1 MKGFFKSII
10 PAVLTLVI
18 ASCGGGGGGST
29 GGGNNGGNN
38 PPPPPTY
45 LKVTSVTPQ
54 NGQTNVR
61 FDAPIHLNF
70 SEKVDATTF
79 VNTDAKIGSL
89 MLEKGLAVLKKDDF
103 TELSDTEVKNLSLD
117 DLATGD
123 YIVTSNPEDTQSND
137 PVVGFDINHSSQ
149 ARTLVLT
156 TLTAKEIVFSHRELK
171 ETGLFEQN
179 MIVIKNQDGE
189 ALKGRLVSDLVL
201 KRVEFRPYGYL
212 DYENTYT
219 ITVNKNLTSTAN
231 HSLQQA
237 YTSSFTVEDLPPVEY
252 VSNSPTGVD
261 NNPLNDIVIE
271 VNFNLDSDVDLS
283 YAIQVFEVVNENNE
297 TREDIQVTS
306 KILSQNKREILISR
320 DGYWKHN
327 AKYRVKVT
335 GEYLTGT
342 SGNSGPLSLATKDL
356 DWTFETSAPK
366 LIYKYPTL
374 TDGERVVET
383 KFYVGFNF
391 PVNPSEL
398 KNKISLIDENGT
410 PYDFDVTNSTQM
422 VGRYILTPIV
432 KLPYNET
439 MTVNV
444 ASGVQSSLNA
454 AVKTTSA
461 TSFQFKT
468 EKKRVETL
476 DPYDGERGVL
486 ATTNI
491 NIDFNFPIEVDP
503 TSYIKLTQIHDGIT
517 TPLDYQYSLSNGG
530 KSIQLRPMYEGSDY
544 DFLFNANVYVQIL
557 EGVAGGDLAGM
568 EDLSYQFTIENQE
581 LVISSSN
588 PYDGA
593 AIIPVNETSVSVTF
607 NYEIFDDS
615 SIASPIYIEYN
626 CDGFAGTIE
635 DGTYTISGKTIY
647 FDPSYSSLPD
657 DGYFGSACDHTIVVD
672 PRVSGMA
679 GQLFESDSDNTTEFS
694 TDWLDIDEIRV
705 EYAYGDRI
713 RVDSEF
719 EIDFSHD
726 IAYGFDDSNFE
737 FVPTYSDVEQPY
749 VDSSRWGDEIT
760 VTPSNY
766 YGSQQDLF
774 FGEEYTLWVNT
785 DPEYSYEDPIR
796 STSGERLVSDY
807 YFTFTTENMPLDVD
821 YYSPTGD
828 YVDVDSNVYLNMNY
842 YHYDQGFP
850 RHENIYFDI
859 SAYYYNAD
867 TEQYETYYYDSSEYD
882 VEYIFDD
889 IDVYFYDYLIYDAD
903 YEVTAYFVFDDG
915 EEVSFSWTFTTEAEP
930 YGATSTASA
939 KGSAKASKATKS
951 AKAAPSSL
959 SKAQKKSLKEKQ
971 KTMIAALSKKF
982 KKNAKF
988 ERNAKRVESKAK
1000 MLKRAS
1006 GSSASKLNRQKLKEQ
1021 NKASKLSRKATK
1033 ARI

>member
-1 MKGFFKSII
+1 MKGFIKSII

-18 ASCGGGGGGST
+18 ASCGGGGGGGGT
-29 GGGNNGGNN
+29 GGGNNGGTP

-54 NGQTNVR
+54 NGQTDVR

-70 SEKVDATTF
+70 SEQVDASTF

-89 MLEKGLAVLKKDDF
+89 MLEKGLAVLNKEDF
-103 TELSDTEVKNLSLD
+103 TQLSDTEVKNLSLD
-117 DLATGD
+117 SLATGD

-137 PVVGFDINHSSQ
+137 PVIGFEINHSSQ
-149 ARTLVLT
+149 SRTLVLS

-179 MIVIKNQDGE
+179 MIVVKDQDGE

-212 DYENTYT
+212 DYESTYT
-219 ITVNKNLTSTAN
+219 ITVNKNLTSTLN

-252 VSNSPTGVD
+252 VSNTPTGVD
-261 NNPLNDIVIE
+261 NNPLNDVVIE
-271 VNFNLDSDVDLS
+271 VNFNLDSDVDLAS
-283 YAIQVFEVVNENNE
+283 AIQVYEVINENNE
-297 TREDIQVTS
+297 TREEIQVTS
-306 KILSQNKREILISR
+306 KVLSQNKREIRISR
-320 DGYWKHN
+320 DGFWKHN

-342 SGNSGPLSLATKDL
+342 AGNSGPLSLATKDL
-356 DWTFETSAPK
+356 DWSFETSAPK
-366 LIYKYPTL
+366 LVYKYPTL
-374 TDGERVVET
+374 TDGERVVGT
-383 KFYVGFNF
+383 LFYVGFNF
-391 PVNPSEL
+391 PVNASEL
-398 KNKISLIDENGT
+398 QNKVSLSDENGNLYAFSVA
-410 PYDFDVTNSTQM
+410 PSNQVT
-422 VGRYILTPIV
+422 GRYILSPSQN
-432 KLPYNET
+432 LPYNET

-444 ASGVQSSLNA
+444 ASELQSSLDPS
-454 AVKTTSA
+454 VKTTSA
-461 TSFQFKT
+461 YSFQFKT
-468 EKKRVETL
+468 EKKRIDSL

-491 NIDFNFPIEVDP
+491 NISFNFPIEVDP
-503 TSYIKLTQIHDGIT
+503 TDYIKLTQIHDGIT
-517 TPLDYQYSLSNGG
+517 TPLDYQYSYSDGN

-557 EGVAGGDLAGM
+557 EGVAGDDQAGM

-593 AIIPVNETSVSVTF
+593 AIIPVDETSVSVTF
-607 NYEIFDDS
+607 NYDIFDDS

-626 CDGFAGTIE
+626 CDGYAGRIDE
-635 DGTYTISGKTIY
+635 GTYTISGKTIY

-672 PRVSGMA
+672 SRVSGMS
-679 GQLFESDSDNTTEFS
+679 GQLFESGADTTIAFS
-694 TDWLDIDEIRV
+694 TDWLDVDEIRV

-726 IAYGFDDSNFE
+726 IAYGFDDSNFA
-737 FVPTYSDVEQPY
+737 FVPTYSDVDTPY
-749 VDSSRWGDEIT
+749 VDTSRWFDEIT
-760 VTPSNY
+760 VTPSTY
-766 YGSQQDLF
+766 YGSSEDLW
-774 FGEEYTLWVNT
+774 FGEEYTLWVYT
-785 DPEYSYEDPIR
+785 APEHSYEDPIR
-796 STSGERLVSDY
+796 STSGERLIADY

-828 YVDVDSNVYLNMNY
+828 YVDVGSNVYLNMNY
-842 YHYDQGFP
+842 NNYDQGFP
-850 RHENIYFDI
+850 YQEDIYFEI
-859 SAYYYNAD
+859 SAYYYNTD
-867 TEQYETYYYDSSEYD
+867 TDSYETYYYDTSEYD

-889 IDVYFYDYLIYDAD
+889 IDVYFYDYLFYDAD
-903 YEVTAYFVFDDG
+903 YEVTAYFTFPDG
-915 EEVSFSWTFTTEAEP
+915 EEVSFNWTFTTESEP
-930 YGATSTASA
+930 YGASSTNVTAKSA
-939 KGSAKASKATKS
+939 KKAKASPA
-951 AKAAPSSL
+951 SL
-959 SKAQKKSLKEKQ
+959 SKADKKSLKAKQ
-971 KTMIAALSKKF
+971 KTMIASLSEKFQKKANF
-982 KKNAKF
+982 K
-988 ERNAKRVESKAK
+988 RNAKRVESKAK
-1000 MLKRAS
+1000 MLKRDS
-1006 GSSASKLNRQKLKEQ
+1006 GSPASRLDRKQLKKQ
-1021 NKASKLSRKATK
+1021 NKASQLSRKATK